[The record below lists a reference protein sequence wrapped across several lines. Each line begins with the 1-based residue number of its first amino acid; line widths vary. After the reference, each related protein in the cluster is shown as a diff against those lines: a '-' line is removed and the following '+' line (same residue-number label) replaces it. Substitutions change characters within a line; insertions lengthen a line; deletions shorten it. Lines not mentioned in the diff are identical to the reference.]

1 MRTLRQRLML
11 TYTLVAIL
19 TVLVGAL
26 LSSGLLIR
34 SYTRMA
40 RQSAWSM
47 QRLALNQLTRYYQQH
62 GRWDGV
68 ESQLAATNE
77 RIAAQPFLP
86 QQRFVLADAHR
97 QIIFDSLGRLEGTPM
112 PPRFASIASPIHV
125 NGQVVGHLAMP
136 HGPGLIDIF
145 RENTFLVS
153 ILWMIVVG
161 SLISGS
167 VALFVGLLIARH
179 LTRPLV
185 ALTQAAQ
192 RLATGERHAPLTV
205 PAEKELA
212 DLASAFNI
220 MAANLDRQEELRR
233 QLVADIAH
241 ELRTPL
247 SVLRLEIEALE
258 DGVAQHTPETLGSLR
273 EEVTLISRL
282 IDDLR
287 LLSLADAGQLSLAPE
302 MLVVQDVLARVAA
315 PLVPHA
321 QQYGLVLR
329 IVDCSASNGS
339 PPLAVYADPQRLAQI
354 LHNLLENAMRY
365 TPSGGTIT
373 LRTAAMPNQHILFEV
388 ADTGS
393 GIATDDVPHIFDRFY
408 RTSRARDRESGGSG
422 LGLSIVLRL
431 VEAHGGTITVDSVVG
446 QGSVFRVLLPAAPT
460 V

>member
-1 MRTLRQRLML
+1 MRTLQQRLML
-11 TYTLVAIL
+11 TCTLIAIF
-19 TVLVGAL
+19 TVLVGVL

-34 SYTRMA
+34 SYIRMA

-47 QRLALNQLTRYYQQH
+47 QRLALNQLARYYQQH
-62 GRWDGV
+62 GRWDGI
-68 ESQLAATNE
+68 ESHLVVASE

-86 QQRFVLADAHR
+86 QQRVVLADTDRH
-97 QIIFDSLGRLEGTPM
+97 IIFDSLGRLEGTPM
-112 PPRFASIASPIHV
+112 PQRFASIASPIYV
-125 NGQVVGHLAMP
+125 NGQTVGYLVTP
-136 HGPGLIDIF
+136 YGLGLVDIF
-145 RENTFLVS
+145 SENAFLVS
-153 ILWMIVVG
+153 ILRMLVVG

-167 VALFVGLLIARH
+167 IALLVGLLIARH

-192 RLATGERHAPLTV
+192 RLAMGERHAPLTI
-205 PAEKELA
+205 PADKELA

-258 DGVAQHTPETLGSLR
+258 DGVAQNTPETLGSLR

-287 LLSLADAGQLSLAPE
+287 LLSLADAGQLTLAPE
-302 MLVVQDVLARVAA
+302 TLVVQDVLARVVA
-315 PLVPHA
+315 PLVPRA
-321 QQYGLVLR
+321 QQHGLELR
-329 IVDCSASNGS
+329 IVDCSSSNGCA
-339 PPLAVYADPQRLAQI
+339 PLTVYADPQRLAQI
-354 LHNLLENAMRY
+354 LHNLLENAVRY

-373 LRTAAMPNQHILFEV
+373 LHTAAMPNQYVLFEV
-388 ADTGS
+388 ADTGP
-393 GIATDDVPHIFDRFY
+393 GIAADDVPHIFDRFY
-408 RTSRARDRESGGSG
+408 RATHARDRERGGSG

-431 VEAHGGTITVDSVVG
+431 VEAHGGTITVDSVMG

>member
-1 MRTLRQRLML
+1 
-11 TYTLVAIL
+11 
-19 TVLVGAL
+19 
-26 LSSGLLIR
+26 
-34 SYTRMA
+34 
-40 RQSAWSM
+40 
-47 QRLALNQLTRYYQQH
+47 
-62 GRWDGV
+62 
-68 ESQLAATNE
+68 
-77 RIAAQPFLP
+77 
-86 QQRFVLADAHR
+86 
-97 QIIFDSLGRLEGTPM
+97 M
-112 PPRFASIASPIHV
+112 PLYPR
-125 NGQVVGHLAMP
+125 
-136 HGPGLIDIF
+136 
-145 RENTFLVS
+145 
-153 ILWMIVVG
+153 
-161 SLISGS
+161 
-167 VALFVGLLIARH
+167 LLIARH